1 MHQNGDDKVMAN
13 WFPMALKD
21 GPCSWLMNLPEVSIS
36 SWAELCSQFVANFKG
51 MHDRSL
57 MINDLRHVR
66 QCPDETL
73 RKYI

>member
-1 MHQNGDDKVMAN
+1 MNGDDKVMAN

-21 GPCSWLMNLPEVSIS
+21 GPHYWLMNLLEASIS

-51 MHDRSL
+51 TQDHSL
-57 MINDLRHVR
+57 TINDLRHVR
-66 QCPDETL
+66 QRPGETL